1 MSDAGWQFYIDR
13 GGTFTDVVARAPDGS
28 FQVTKLLSEDPEQY
42 RDAAIE
48 AIRRFQG
55 GTLAPSQIEVLRMG
69 TTVATNALLERR
81 GARIALLITAGLED
95 LLEIGTQERP
105 DLFALQIQ
113 KPAPLAELTLGVDEA
128 TEASGR
134 ILRKLCPRALRAQL
148 EGLQAAGI
156 EAIAIAFKHAHQQP
170 RHELL
175 AGEIARELGFRHVA
189 LSHQAGGEIGLVAR
203 GDTACADAYLT
214 PALWA
219 YLERVAGALRG
230 DGRGPLLRF
239 MKSSGGLAAAE
250 DFSGKDAI
258 LSGPAGGVVGAQQ
271 VAQEA
276 GLAKVIAFDMGG
288 TSTDVSRIDAA
299 HGPERVYE
307 RTIAGVRLQAPSL
320 AVHTIAA
327 GGGSR
332 IGFDGRRLQIGPESA
347 GADPG
352 PVCYR
357 RSGGVLAVT
366 DANVV
371 LGRILPAHFPACFG
385 PGGDER
391 LDAAGPRAALA
402 DLLGEVRAAQGGAAP
417 ASVEALAAGC
427 VRIATEAMAGA
438 IREISVAKGHDLA
451 EYSLISFGGAGAQ
464 HACAVAETLGIET
477 VLVPQRAGVLSAW
490 GIGLAP
496 LTHAGVQS
504 FLRPLRGA
512 QPELEA
518 GFVRLEKAGQRA
530 LVAQGIK
537 PKALHF
543 LRSADLRYRGVDA
556 TITLPEPP
564 PESTAGWEDHF
575 ARAHRQLYGFD
586 RPGHEVEVKTLRVEA
601 IGARAQKK
609 RARKQKPALPAQAPG
624 APLERASVW
633 FTRLVGG
640 ERVLAAE
647 ETPVFGREALVP
659 GARFQGPALVIEE
672 GSTVVVEPDWSAE
685 VTREGHLLLS
695 HLAASAGVEPEHES
709 ALLSGVS
716 PEDQEAFAELSRCL
730 LEGSAALDAEGW
742 EALVAQAEGMEIPAP
757 AAAAI
762 ARRCAAELGVE
773 LPASASA
780 ASAGAPAALE
790 NVSPEDQEAFS
801 ELSRCLLEGADAL
814 DAEGWEALLAQAE
827 GMEVP
832 LAAAQHLARAVAREL
847 GTALPPQA
855 AGAAEGEAASADPE
869 ILEAFDELCRCL
881 LEGVDALDEETLA
894 GVVAQGEGMDLSAP
908 LAQERVVRCAT
919 ELGVSLP
926 AGLAAAP
933 GDAPQ
938 ERIAHLEQADP
949 VQLEI
954 MANLFMSIAEQMGAT
969 LRRVSLSVNIKERLD
984 FSCALFDASGGLVA
998 NAPHIPVHL
1007 GAMSESVRALKAS
1020 RGADLRPGDVLL
1032 SNDPFQGG
1040 SHLPDVTVV
1049 TPVFHGGRLVFFVA
1063 NRGHHADVGGIV
1075 PGSMP
1080 PASRSIDEEGVR
1092 LHDVLVVRGGRFM
1105 RDELREL
1112 LSAGPH
1118 PVRGVEERLADFE
1131 AQVAANAQGVR
1142 LVGELVVRYGL
1153 AALEAYMRHVQ
1164 RDAAAAMREAI
1175 AALPDG
1181 VHACEDYLDGGAR
1194 IAVRIE
1200 VQGERARIDFTGTD
1214 RQLPGNLNAPRA
1226 VVLAAVLYVFRTLTS
1241 RPIPL
1246 NSGCFEP
1253 LEVVIPPGSLLDP
1266 APPAAVVG
1274 GNVETSQRIVD
1285 VLYGA
1290 LGCLGAAQGTMNNL
1304 TFGRADLG
1312 YYETI
1317 CGGAGA
1323 GFGFAGASA
1332 VHTHMT
1338 NTRITDPEVLE
1349 RRFPVFLRRF
1359 AIRRGS
1365 GGAGVWSGGAGV
1377 VRELEFREALSA
1389 SILSERRSLGP
1400 PGAHGASPGT
1410 PGRNTLLRG
1419 GRAHQLPAKVQLQ
1432 VQAGDLLRI
1441 ETPGGGGYDPS
1452 PSQWAAMSAA
1462 DARRLFREDR
1472 APRPT
1477 AGIAQAHVQANLVV
1491 LPNALADAFEEF
1503 CRLNPEPCPLLE
1515 RLAPG
1520 AYASR
1525 YAPGSDLRCDLP
1537 RYRIYEGGAHRELT
1551 SLAERW
1557 GEGVTAFLLGCSFTA
1572 EGALA
1577 AAGFEVRHVSQGL
1590 NVPMYRTNRR
1600 VRSVGPFEGQLVVS
1614 MRPFTRRQAQAVTE
1628 LTAPLWHAHG
1638 GPVHVGDAEALGIED
1653 LGRPDWGDA
1662 VTLRPGELPV
1672 FWACGVTSQE
1682 ALAGALQSG
1691 RCPEAWTHAPGHM
1704 FIADATW
1711 RDFPGAA
1718 PQG

>member
-1 MSDAGWQFYIDR
+1 MSESGWQFYVDR
-13 GGTFTDVVARAPDGS
+13 GGTFTDVVARDPDGS
-28 FQVTKLLSEDPEQY
+28 VRVTKLLSEDPEQY
-42 RDAAIE
+42 PDAALE

-55 GTLAPSQIEVLRMG
+55 GALDPNRIEVLRMG

-105 DLFALQIQ
+105 DLFALRIE
-113 KPAPLAELTLGVDEA
+113 KPRPLAEVVVGVDEGCD
-128 TEASGR
+128 ASGR
-134 ILRKLCPRALRAQL
+134 ILRKLCAVTLRARL
-148 EGLQAAGI
+148 EELKAAGI
-156 EAIAIAFKHAHQQP
+156 EALAVAFKHAYQQP
-170 RHELL
+170 KHELL
-175 AGEIARELGFRHVA
+175 AGEVARSVGFRHVS
-189 LSHQAGGEIGLVAR
+189 LSHQAGGEIGLVSR

-214 PALWA
+214 PALLA
-219 YLERVAGALRG
+219 YLERVSGALG
-230 DGRGPLLRF
+230 GAGGAGGPQLRF
-239 MKSSGGLAAAE
+239 MKSSGGLAAAS

-271 VAQEA
+271 VANEA
-276 GLAKVIAFDMGG
+276 GLSKVIAFDMGG

-299 HGPERVYE
+299 FGPERVYE

-332 IGFDGRRLQIGPESA
+332 IGFDGRRLRVGPESA

-352 PVCYR
+352 PMCYR
-357 RSGGVLAVT
+357 RPGGVLAVT
-366 DANVV
+366 DANLV
-371 LGRILPAHFPACFG
+371 LGRVLPRHFPRCFG
-385 PGGDER
+385 PGGDEP
-391 LDAAGPRAALA
+391 LNGAAARAGFEALLA
-402 DLLGEVRAAQGGAAP
+402 RVRAAQGEAAP
-417 ASVEALAAGC
+417 QSVEALAAGC

-451 EYSLISFGGAGAQ
+451 DYSLVSFGGAGAQ

-477 VLVPQRAGVLSAW
+477 VLVPERAGVLSAW

-504 FLRPLRGA
+504 FLRPLQGSRE
-512 QPELEA
+512 ELEA
-518 GFVRLEKAGQRA
+518 GFLRLEKAGAKA

-537 PKALHF
+537 PNGLHF
-543 LRSADLRYRGVDA
+543 VRSADLRYRGVDA

-564 PESTAGWEDHF
+564 PESTADWSEHF

-609 RARKQKPALPAQAPG
+609 RARKQKPALPPRAPG
-624 APLERASVW
+624 APLESATAW
-633 FTRLVGG
+633 FSRLVAGQ
-640 ERVLAAE
+640 RVLAAE
-647 ETPVFGREALVP
+647 PTPVYGREALP
-659 GARFQGPALVIEE
+659 AGTRLSGPALVIED
-672 GSTVVVEPDWSAE
+672 GSTVVVEPGWSLE
-685 VTREGHLLLS
+685 VTREGHLLLAREVVAEEGGAEPDELILS
-695 HLAASAGVEPEHES
+695 GVAPEDQEAFGELCRCLLEGSDSLDEPTWETLLAQGEGMELPAAAAAAIARRAASELGVALPLIASAAAAGAG
-709 ALLSGVS
+709 ALAEVS
-716 PEDQEAFAELSRCL
+716 PEDQEAFGELC
-730 LEGSAALDAEGW
+730 
-742 EALVAQAEGMEIPAP
+742 
-757 AAAAI
+757 
-762 ARRCAAELGVE
+762 
-773 LPASASA
+773 
-780 ASAGAPAALE
+780 
-790 NVSPEDQEAFS
+790 
-801 ELSRCLLEGADAL
+801 RCLLEGADVL
-814 DAEGWEALLAQAE
+814 DDEGWEALIGQAE
-827 GMEVP
+827 GMGIP
-832 LAAAQHLARAVAREL
+832 LAAARVLARRAAGEL
-847 GTALPPQA
+847 GVTLPAAALD
-855 AGAAEGEAASADPE
+855 AGPAADPE
-869 ILEAFDELCRCL
+869 LLEAFDELCRCL
-881 LEGVDALDEETLA
+881 LEGVEVLDADGVE
-894 GVVAQGEGMDLSAP
+894 GVVAQGEGMDLPRSVA
-908 LAQERVVRCAT
+908 LERVARCAS

-926 AGLAAAP
+926 AGIGARDAE
-933 GDAPQ
+933 APQ
-938 ERIAHLEQADP
+938 ELIADLEQADA

-984 FSCALFDASGGLVA
+984 FSCALFDAGGGLVA

-1007 GAMSESVRALKAS
+1007 GAMAESVRALKTS
-1020 RGADLRPGDVLL
+1020 RGSDLRAGDVLL

-1080 PASRSIDEEGVR
+1080 PDSRTIEEEGVR
-1092 LHDVLVVRGGRFM
+1092 LHDVLVVRGGRF
-1105 RDELREL
+1105 LREELGEL
-1112 LSAGPH
+1112 LRAGPH

-1142 LVGELVVRYGL
+1142 LLGELVARYGL
-1153 AALEAYMRHVQ
+1153 PAVEAYMRHVQ

-1175 AALPDG
+1175 SALPDG

-1194 IAVRIE
+1194 IAVKI
-1200 VQGERARIDFTGTD
+1200 VVKGDRARVDFSGTD
-1214 RQLPGNLNAPRA
+1214 RQLGGNLNAPRA
-1226 VVLAAVLYVFRTLTS
+1226 VVLAAVLYVFRTLTA

-1253 LEVVIPPGSLLDP
+1253 LEVVIPKGSLLDP
-1266 APPAAVVG
+1266 RPPAAVVG

-1290 LGCLGAAQGTMNNL
+1290 LGILGAAQGTMNNL

-1323 GFGFAGASA
+1323 GFGFGGASA

-1349 RRFPVFLRRF
+1349 RRYPVFLRRF
-1359 AIRRGS
+1359 AVRRGS
-1365 GGAGVWSGGAGV
+1365 GGQGVWEGGAGV
-1377 VRELEFREALSA
+1377 VREIEFREALSA

-1400 PGAHGASPGT
+1400 PGAHGAGAGA
-1410 PGRNTLLRG
+1410 PGRNSLIRG
-1419 GRAHQLPAKVQLQ
+1419 GRSRQLPAKVQLELSP
-1432 VQAGDLLRI
+1432 GDRLRI

-1452 PSQWAAMSAA
+1452 PSQWASMSAG
-1462 DARRLFREDR
+1462 DARALFREGR
-1472 APRPT
+1472 ALRPT

-1491 LPNALADAFEEF
+1491 LPLAAADAFEEF

-1520 AYASR
+1520 CFESR
-1525 YAPGSDLRCDLP
+1525 YAPGSDLRRDLP
-1537 RYRIYEGGAHRELT
+1537 RYRIHDAHGYREAD
-1551 SLAERW
+1551 SLAQGWREDS
-1557 GEGVTAFLLGCSFTA
+1557 VAFLLGCSFSA

-1577 AAGFEVRHVSQGL
+1577 AAGFKVRHVEQGL
-1590 NVPMYRTNRR
+1590 NVPMYRTTRR
-1600 VRSVGPFEGQLVVS
+1600 VRPAGPFQGQLVVS
-1614 MRPFTRRQAQAVTE
+1614 MRPFPRDQIQAVTA
-1628 LTAPLWHAHG
+1628 LTTPLWHAHG

-1653 LGRPDWGDA
+1653 LSRPDWGDA
-1662 VTLRPGELPV
+1662 VEVRPGEQAV

-1682 ALAGALQSG
+1682 ALGGALRDG
-1691 RCPEAWTHAPGHM
+1691 AFPEAWTHAPGHM
-1704 FIADATW
+1704 FLADATW
-1711 RDFPGAA
+1711 AGFPASPGAS
-1718 PQG
+1718 